1 MFTTYK
7 NKIVDLP
14 GLPYRDG
21 AVVRNNRLQRN
32 VEGHPFGAFFGYKVI
47 GLFQSA
53 DDVAKSPTQVDAQ
66 PGVFKY
72 ADVNGDGKIDAND
85 RTFLGDP
92 NPKFSYGLNISAS
105 YKNFDFSAF
114 FFGSA
119 GNDIFNNTLYFTDFP
134 DFFKGGIRR
143 EVALNSWTPTNTNTK
158 IPILR
163 TTGGFSTDNSG
174 YANSYFISKGSYF
187 RSKQMQLG
195 YTLPGNLLSK
205 YGIDRL
211 RIYVQGT
218 NLFTITKYKGLDPEL
233 ESQPD
238 SNGNI
243 TTTYQYGIDQGN
255 YPHTPGYLVGI
266 NINF

>member
-1 MFTTYK
+1 M
-7 NKIVDLP
+7 P
-14 GLPYRDG
+14 GVNYRDG
-21 AVVRNNRLQRN
+21 DVIRNNRLQRY
-32 VEGHPFGAFFGYKVI
+32 VVGHPFGTFFGYKVV
-47 GLFQSA
+47 GLFQDA
-53 DDVAKSPTQVDAQ
+53 NDVAKSPTQADAQ

-72 ADVNGDGKIDAND
+72 ADINGDGKIDAND

-92 NPKFSYGLNISAS
+92 NPKFTYGINIGAS

-114 FFGSA
+114 FFGMS

-134 DFFKGGIRR
+134 DFFKGAIRR
-143 EVALNSWTPTNTNTK
+143 EAALNAWTPTHTNTN
-158 IPILR
+158 IPLLR

-187 RSKQMQLG
+187 RSKQMQIG
-195 YTLPGNLLSK
+195 YTLPNSLLSK
-205 YGIDRL
+205 YGIERF
-211 RIYVQGT
+211 RIYVQAT

-233 ESQPD
+233 ESQAD

-243 TTTYQYGIDQGN
+243 FRTFEYGIDQGN
-255 YPHTPGYLVGI
+255 YPHTPGYLVGL

>member
-1 MFTTYK
+1 MNLTYHTTIAREFKLDITGTFTSYN

-14 GLPYRDG
+14 GVAYREGD
-21 AVVRNNRLQRN
+21 VVRNNRLQRF
-32 VEGHPFGAFFGYKVI
+32 VEGHAFGEFFGYKVI
-47 GLFQSA
+47 GIFQDA
-53 DDVAKSPTQVDAQ
+53 NDVTKSPVQDDAR

-72 ADVNGDGKIDAND
+72 ADINGDNKINADD

-92 NPKFSYGLNISAS
+92 NPKFSYGLNIAAS

-114 FFGSA
+114 FLGSA

-143 EVALNSWTPTNTNTK
+143 EAAVNSWTPTNKGAK

-187 RSKQMQLG
+187 RARQMQLG
-195 YTLPGNLLSK
+195 YTFPTTLLAK
-205 YGIDRL
+205 VGIDRAG
-211 RIYVQGT
+211 R
-218 NLFTITKYKGLDPEL
+218 
-233 ESQPD
+233 
-238 SNGNI
+238 
-243 TTTYQYGIDQGN
+243 
-255 YPHTPGYLVGI
+255 HT
-266 NINF
+266 